1 MSEKVYLKMRNDTR
15 EKFYRF
21 KEKLV
26 EREGRKLTHDDV
38 MEYLLERAEGQEGI
52 GEKGKSLLSRVK
64 KALEKVTGRE
74 FTLDDAVEFLVSYLV
89 EENGNGRDREI
100 WSVLEKKKEF
110 VKGFYQEPL
119 EPLTYAD
126 VMARFIYVPDRVF
139 EKVKSRANGNP
150 PLIFL
155 LTAAEQGAEVHG
167 RYLGVVSDPQLN
179 HEVVSYVNRLPK
191 DVREKFISETQKH
204 FQRAVKEVLRRFR
217 KKYR

>member
-1 MSEKVYLKMRNDTR
+1 MAKVYLKMKNDTR
-15 EKFYRF
+15 ERFYRL

-38 MEYLLERAEGQEGI
+38 MEYLFSCAEEGI
-52 GEKGKSLLSRVK
+52 GERGKELLVK
-64 KALEKVTGRE
+64 VKEALEKVTGRK

-89 EENGNGRDREI
+89 GDGGNDRDEKV

-126 VMARFIYVPDRVF
+126 VTTRFIYVPDRVF
-139 EKVKSRANGNP
+139 EKVKARANGNP

-155 LTAAEQGAEVHG
+155 LTAAEQGAEVYG

-179 HEVVSYVNRLPK
+179 HEVVSYVNRLSK
-191 DVREKFISETQKH
+191 DVRERFISETQKH
-204 FQRAVKEVLRRFR
+204 FQRAVKEVLRRFKR
-217 KKYR
+217 KYR